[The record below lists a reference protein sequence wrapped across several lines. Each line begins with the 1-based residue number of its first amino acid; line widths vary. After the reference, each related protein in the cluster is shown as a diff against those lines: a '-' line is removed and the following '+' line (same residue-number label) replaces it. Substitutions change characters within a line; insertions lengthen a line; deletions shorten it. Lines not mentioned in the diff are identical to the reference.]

1 MVFSAQNQTNNGVF
15 SIISQDMNRE
25 YQSPRSESIAFVLDQ
40 SLLEMSEITSG
51 NASGLDMDDP
61 IFQNPF

>member
-1 MVFSAQNQTNNGVF
+1 
-15 SIISQDMNRE
+15 MNRE

-61 IFQNPF
+61 IFHYPF